1 VIAVANGRMPA
12 GPAVLVRVI
21 DVLGASAH
29 RETSRLQDHRVLPGR
44 SAPPS
49 AELGYAIL
57 RSCLSTCAGPWGAAN
72 SGMVSVTLS
81 IRRYRPTLL
90 STDGTHL
97 GLHLTSM

>member
-12 GPAVLVRVI
+12 GPAVLVQVI

-49 AELGYAIL
+49 AARICHL
-57 RSCLSTCAGPWGAAN
+57 RSCLSTCPGPWRAAN
-72 SGMVSVTLS
+72 SGMVSITLR
-81 IRRYRPTLL
+81 IRRCRLL
-90 STDGTHL
+90 STGTTQL